1 MAAGTLELE
10 GESESGSIK
19 RADREESN
27 IYISSNR
34 WSTINGDSYDLQALE
49 VWQGWHMGTMSWYS
63 WGMMTK
69 RGNDVTNTISHSICL
84 HVIHLR
90 DLSLESVVLP
100 S

>member
-10 GESESGSIK
+10 GESDSGSIK

-69 RGNDVTNTISHSICL
+69 RGKMSQTQSVTAYVYT
-84 HVIHLR
+84 
-90 DLSLESVVLP
+90 
-100 S
+100 

>member
-49 VWQGWHMGTMSWYS
+49 VWQGWHMGTMSSYS
-63 WGMMTK
+63 WGMMT
-69 RGNDVTNTISHSICL
+69 NVTNTISHSICL
-84 HVIHLR
+84 HVIYLR